1 MKTLARRLGGAALAC
16 WLLVGTG
23 WAQQPPAGLP
33 APPPLRITEID
44 LLDAATMRVSYV
56 APDGAARSLDLPVAP
71 LAGLV
76 HDMMNFRQAP
86 PPPGALG
93 ENPAATGPGEAE
105 RSHRFKGN
113 VFSKRTGQQYGVVFV
128 QDSLVQI
135 EYRTDGGPQQLRL
148 DPVSFEIIDRM
159 YTNFRENAA
168 LSEEDMVEAFV
179 NIDAGALNLRFA
191 NTFNLWLV
199 LAVLVL
205 VPAGLLLLL
214 FRVKVGRVQRE
225 RDEMEASRR
234 RLVEA
239 REAERRF
246 LSSELHDGPLQE
258 LQQVIRFA
266 LSPLSKTVEDEAAR
280 QRLEQARSTLQGV
293 AGDLRGICKKL
304 IPSALIHFGLDQ
316 ALRSHVEDF
325 QEEHALAITL
335 DLAAENK
342 QLPLPMR
349 LALFRIVQEA
359 LTNVARHAE
368 ARHVEIVFRL
378 DAGAAQLRIADDGRG
393 FVLPE
398 RLIELEQQ
406 GHLGLS
412 GIAERTQAIG
422 GTLEVISAP
431 GTGTTLRVTA
441 PRPPSDVAQQ
451 AA

>member
-1 MKTLARRLGGAALAC
+1 MKIFVCCLATALAG
-16 WLLVGTG
+16 WLCVGMAYG
-23 WAQQPPAGLP
+23 QQPPAGPP
-33 APPPLRITEID
+33 APPLRITDIALVD
-44 LLDAATMRVSYV
+44 DATMRVTFV
-56 APDGAARSLDLPVAP
+56 PEGGAARSLDLPVAP

-76 HDMMNFRQAP
+76 GDMTNRRPPAP
-86 PPPGALG
+86 PPAAAPGTAP
-93 ENPAATGPGEAE
+93 EATGPDEKPRLE
-105 RSHRFKGN
+105 RFEGR
-113 VFSKRTGQQYGVVFV
+113 VFSKRTGERYGIVFV

-135 EYRTDGGPQQLRL
+135 AYQSEAGPQQLRL

-159 YTNFRENAA
+159 YTTFRENAA
-168 LSEEDMVEAFV
+168 LSEEDMVEALINV
-179 NIDAGALNLRFA
+179 DAGSLDLRFA
-191 NTFNLWLV
+191 NTLNLWWV
-199 LAVLVL
+199 LGVLVL
-205 VPAGLLLLL
+205 TPVGVVVLLY
-214 FRVKVGRVQRE
+214 RAKVSRIQRE
-225 RDEMEASRR
+225 RDEIAASRR

-266 LSPLSKTVEDEAAR
+266 LSPLSKSIDDAAAR
-280 QRLEQARSTLQGV
+280 QRIEQARSTLQSV

-316 ALRSHVEDF
+316 AVRSHVADF
-325 QEEHALAITL
+325 QEEHELKIVL
-335 DLAAENK
+335 DMDEEDK
-342 QLPLPMR
+342 KLPLAMR

-368 ARHVEIVFRL
+368 ARRVDVTFRL
-378 DAGAAQLRIADDGRG
+378 DDEAASLHIADDGRG

-422 GTLEVISAP
+422 GTLEVASTP
-431 GTGTTLRVTA
+431 GAGTSLRVTA
-441 PRPPSDVAQQ
+441 PRPALEPAMQ